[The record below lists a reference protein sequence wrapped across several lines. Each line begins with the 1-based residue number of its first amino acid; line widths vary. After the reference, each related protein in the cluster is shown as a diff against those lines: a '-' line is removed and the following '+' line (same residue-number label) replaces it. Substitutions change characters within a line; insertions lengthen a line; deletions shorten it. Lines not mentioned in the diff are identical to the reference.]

1 VLEYRRRVRL
11 HHQWR
16 VARFLGY
23 AYRSLKEIATC
34 LELSQRLFPALPAD
48 SIAALIDEANQ
59 ISRMTYALI
68 QRLGG
73 RGDE

>member
-1 VLEYRRRVRL
+1 
-11 HHQWR
+11 
-16 VARFLGY
+16 
-23 AYRSLKEIATC
+23 
-34 LELSQRLFPALPAD
+34 LSQRLFPALPAD